1 MIKGAKFRPRR
12 AYALAGAFDFCE
24 FAAMQLGNILSK
36 SLAAAVLCLTSMS
49 AASRISAQP
58 GGEWQA
64 AVITGFNSVAA
75 GKDSLLQDNR
85 GAELGLYVTTP
96 WRLWQEHYMAFSL
109 RAQAVAYPNA
119 IETPSPTIAG
129 ETVRL
134 TNAVHC
140 QARADFRQIYEL
152 WDIHWT
158 LGLGLMLPI
167 SNSIS
172 SPRGEL
178 TYADARSVY
187 PEAAASL
194 RRIDR
199 SYALFLRIGLDQK
212 LMNDMLLLGLG
223 FDINA
228 AEFPRTDQLVTVNF
242 YAGVRV
248 W

>member
-1 MIKGAKFRPRR
+1 MPR
-12 AYALAGAFDFCE
+12 
-24 FAAMQLGNILSK
+24 GNNLSK
-36 SLAAAVLCLTSMS
+36 SLSTLVLLLAGISGAGRLT
-49 AASRISAQP
+49 AHQ

-75 GKDSLLQDNR
+75 GKDSLLADNR

-96 WRLWQEHYMAFSL
+96 WRLWQEHYTALSL

-119 IETPSPTIAG
+119 IETPSPTAAG
-129 ETVRL
+129 ETVKL
-134 TNAVHC
+134 TNAVHS
-140 QARADFRQIYEL
+140 QLRADVRQIYEL
-152 WDIHWT
+152 WGIHWT
-158 LGLGLMLPI
+158 LGLGMMLPI

-178 TYADARSVY
+178 AYADARTIY
-187 PEAAASL
+187 PDAAANL

-199 SYALFLRIGLDQK
+199 SYALFLRLGIDQK
-212 LMNDMLLLGLG
+212 FLNDMLLLGLG
-223 FDINA
+223 LDVSA
-228 AEFPRTDQLVTVNF
+228 MEFPRTDQLMTINF